1 MKWPCGRSMV
11 RESAQSHALRPLGF
25 GSTEPFDANNRLGYH
40 AAGRLAGTSV
50 PVSRLFTAFYGST
63 QEWTHQHADCQS
75 TCPQGPEAP
84 GFQEQDP
91 CARWVPA
98 EAGRLH

>member
-1 MKWPCGRSMV
+1 MV

-63 QEWTHQHADCQS
+63 QE
-75 TCPQGPEAP
+75 
-84 GFQEQDP
+84 
-91 CARWVPA
+91 
-98 EAGRLH
+98 